1 MRHSIVK
8 HHDAFRE
15 AQSSEFPRIIAC
27 LSRSPF
33 GPPLADAVI
42 NAKGRVAAARFAF
55 TQSIMAKHAENVMV
69 MIPPQDAAFVAH
81 FSTRLD
87 GRLASLF
94 RSRGE
99 QIDRIVVL
107 VQ

>member
-1 MRHSIVK
+1 
-8 HHDAFRE
+8 
-15 AQSSEFPRIIAC
+15 
-27 LSRSPF
+27 
-33 GPPLADAVI
+33 
-42 NAKGRVAAARFAF
+42 
-55 TQSIMAKHAENVMV
+55 MAKHAENVMV